1 MVQIIYSLAPELLV
15 GREDI
20 NVLILATNQ
29 GILEKVESVNTSF
42 EN

>member
-1 MVQIIYSLAPELLV
+1 
-15 GREDI
+15 
-20 NVLILATNQ
+20 LATNQ